1 MPNHTSNRLTLS
13 GEPETIARFL
23 ELFTRPEEGSD
34 APLLDFQ
41 KLIPMPAE
49 LDIES
54 SSNARL
60 AFDLLGRDDAWR
72 DVAKLP
78 WVVSLGQDEAAE
90 CVPTFESRDAL
101 LKHLATH
108 LGSDWEQSMD
118 LAVRYASNLAR
129 FGYSTW
135 YDWRLKHWG
144 TKWPAYSPWWPG
156 VPYAD
161 GEAHLDLGFETAWSS
176 PVPVVEALARHPACQ
191 GLSIQLHSLDEGG
204 CFATVRSFSP
214 EAGWSEEELDWAQM
228 AREQFGFECEA
239 EAEEPAQAQTHAV

>member
-78 WVVSLGQDEAAE
+78 WVVSLG
-90 CVPTFESRDAL
+90 
-101 LKHLATH
+101 
-108 LGSDWEQSMD
+108 
-118 LAVRYASNLAR
+118 
-129 FGYSTW
+129 
-135 YDWRLKHWG
+135 
-144 TKWPAYSPWWPG
+144 
-156 VPYAD
+156 
-161 GEAHLDLGFETAWSS
+161 
-176 PVPVVEALARHPACQ
+176 
-191 GLSIQLHSLDEGG
+191 
-204 CFATVRSFSP
+204 
-214 EAGWSEEELDWAQM
+214 
-228 AREQFGFECEA
+228 
-239 EAEEPAQAQTHAV
+239 